1 MLALTRKVDEGIIIN
16 GAIEIKVLG
25 IQDGKVKL
33 GIEAPKEMSIHRK
46 EVYLSIE
53 ENNKKAVSDLK
64 ELVKVLK
71 KGEKASSKK

>member
-16 GAIEIKVLG
+16 GEIEVKVLD

-64 ELVKVLK
+64 ELLNVLK
-71 KGEKASSKK
+71 KG

>member
-64 ELVKVLK
+64 ELLNVLK
-71 KGEKASSKK
+71 KG